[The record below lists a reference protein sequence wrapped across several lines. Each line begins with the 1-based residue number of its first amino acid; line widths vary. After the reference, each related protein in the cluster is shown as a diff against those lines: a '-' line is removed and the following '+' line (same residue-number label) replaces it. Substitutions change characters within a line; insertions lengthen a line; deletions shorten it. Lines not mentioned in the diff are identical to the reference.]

1 MRIGER
7 IKQRR
12 LELGYTADTLAKLL
26 NKNRATIYRYE
37 NGDIENMPIDVLEPL
52 AKALNTTPAYLM
64 GWDESSSAKQN
75 TKFSPRIERD
85 IQKRL
90 QSILDDLNSDAGLAF
105 YNGGEEMDDETK
117 DLLKL
122 SLETSIRT
130 AKRLSQEKFPPK
142 KYRKNDTNP

>member
-12 LELGYTADTLAKLL
+12 LELGYTADALAKLL

-64 GWDESSSAKQN
+64 GWQEPHQIPTSTLSKQ
-75 TKFSPRIERD
+75 TEDYYLDAETAEYVEMLRTRPEMRMLFSTSRGIS
-85 IQKRL
+85 K
-90 QSILDDLNSDAGLAF
+90 
-105 YNGGEEMDDETK
+105 EEM
-117 DLLKL
+117 
-122 SLETSIRT
+122 
-130 AKRLSQEKFPPK
+130 QEAVNYIEFIKSRNK
-142 KYRKNDTNP
+142 K